1 MIFGKSGDSSFVT
14 LQWLATGVQMARR
27 IGRVEF
33 GEGTGG
39 IGTGFLLETQ
49 AIDPALEGPPIFLTR
64 DYVLAP
70 NSTSDRL
77 SVRDLAWRDAA
88 VVFQGSD
95 ESAFTRHR
103 FRELVA
109 FDPNLRLAA
118 LVLESP
124 PQGLAP
130 IKVAPTPPLPGY
142 PVYVVGYPLGG
153 GLQLAL
159 RDNECLGVEELRGSR
174 KLLYRAATQ
183 GGSSG
188 SPVFNGLWGLIAV
201 HAGGDRQRQANFG
214 TPITDLLAALRDAL
228 RSPAEGTGNYATLP
242 PEKSAAAATKS
253 SQEYYSAF
261 LSYSHDDKP
270 FAARLFKE
278 LRARGV
284 AVWWD
289 QVRMRVGD
297 DIYARINEMRK
308 TDKVILCCSES
319 SLTSLWVDNELKL
332 ALSKE
337 RKLREGGADSVS
349 IVLPLDLDGYLG
361 RWKGALSAQFVS
373 RNFADFVGWDKDDD
387 KFEAG
392 IQSVVRALEVE
403 KQEDEFPEPR
413 LI

>member
-1 MIFGKSGDSSFVT
+1 MIFGDSSFVT
-14 LQWLATGVQMARR
+14 LQWFMTGLQMARR

-39 IGTGFLLETQ
+39 IGTGFLLDAQ
-49 AIDPALEGPPIFLTR
+49 AIDPGLEGPPVFLTR

-70 NSTSDRL
+70 NNTPSTLTVEDL
-77 SVRDLAWRDAA
+77 SWRDAA

-95 ESAFTRHR
+95 QSAFTRHR
-103 FRELVA
+103 FRALVA
-109 FDPNLRLAA
+109 FNPGLRLAA

-124 PQGLAP
+124 PQGLP
-130 IKVAPTPPLPGY
+130 PVKVAPTPPVPGR

-153 GLQLAL
+153 GLQVAL
-159 RDNECLGVEELRGSR
+159 RDNECLGMEELRGSR
-174 KLLYRAATQ
+174 QLLYRAATQ

-188 SPVFNGLWGLIAV
+188 SPVFNAQWDLIAV
-201 HAGGDRQRQANFG
+201 HAGGDRQREANFG
-214 TPITDLLAALRDAL
+214 TPITDLLAALREAL
-228 RSPAEGTGNYATLP
+228 HSTAEGTSNYKTLP
-242 PEKSAAAATKS
+242 PDKSTGTAMKP

-349 IVLPLDLDGYLG
+349 IVLPLDLDGYLS

-373 RNFADFVGWDKDDD
+373 RNYADFVGWDKDDA

-392 IQSVVRALEVE
+392 IESVVRALEVE

-413 LI
+413 LV